1 MDNVHLRRRVDIT
14 KAALDSII
22 DDLIFEIEELEV
34 KNKSLELQL
43 DHLQNQLNDLE

>member
-1 MDNVHLRRRVDIT
+1 MDNVRLHRRVDIT
-14 KAALDSII
+14 KAELDSII